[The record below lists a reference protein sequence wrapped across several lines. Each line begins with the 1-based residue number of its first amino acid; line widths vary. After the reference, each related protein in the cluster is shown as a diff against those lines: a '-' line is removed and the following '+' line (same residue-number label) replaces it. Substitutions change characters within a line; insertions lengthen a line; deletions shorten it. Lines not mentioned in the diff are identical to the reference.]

1 MESSPASSSSC
12 SFNSCKSSL
21 TTPLTIA
28 PPNTLTLNS
37 HSSGFCESK
46 SLSLSCRNFFSSSSA
61 ANDQL
66 LTPDTDRAAG
76 SSNSLSRST
85 TFDQWNCGTGSKEWR
100 RRLRLAKC
108 KSSWISCE
116 EPVEEYRWEVEDSQ
130 HRALKNGIDKETSRV
145 KRGKSFLRHFLTV
158 DRFTSAVGKPGQARE
173 TREAV
178 SKALNAT
185 NPVRASPISTP
196 MDYEKFVVEKSAQ
209 LEHDRDRDLLL
220 FLRDDISESYS
231 QPQERTA
238 VPTVSPAH
246 LKEAQWLL
254 TLDALKH
261 YSSPHSIIAF
271 NYAKFCGDFKKFD
284 AVQGLSY
291 LKFESD
297 MAMDEE
303 KMLSNGQQPTDVIKE
318 AFWW

>member
-1 MESSPASSSSC
+1 MHPSDWHLYSSKPLSLHNSFKPITPPALRRSEADFGSNVESLDRVNELKDVQINIHQRNDSVV
-12 SFNSCKSSL
+12 F
-21 TTPLTIA
+21 TPLN
-28 PPNTLTLNS
+28 PHP
-37 HSSGFCESK
+37 K
-46 SLSLSCRNFFSSSSA
+46 
-61 ANDQL
+61 
-66 LTPDTDRAAG
+66 
-76 SSNSLSRST
+76 SRST
-85 TFDQWNCGTGSKEWR
+85 ERDSR
-100 RRLRLAKC
+100 
-108 KSSWISCE
+108 SSN
-116 EPVEEYRWEVEDSQ
+116 
-130 HRALKNGIDKETSRV
+130 KNRSVSSGQKTT
-145 KRGKSFLRHFLTV
+145 KK
-158 DRFTSAVGKPGQARE
+158 RFTSAVGKPGQARE